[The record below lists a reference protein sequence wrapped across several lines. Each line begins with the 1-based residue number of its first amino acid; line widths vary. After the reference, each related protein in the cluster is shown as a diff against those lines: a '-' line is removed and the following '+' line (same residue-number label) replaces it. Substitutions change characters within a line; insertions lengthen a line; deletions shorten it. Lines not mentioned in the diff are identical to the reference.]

1 MKCEIIRDLLP
12 LYIDQVCSPETEA
25 EVEAHLKT
33 CDKCRSIYADM
44 IREME
49 HTTPNAAIPNEKAIY
64 IGIRQKIGNLLLC
77 ALLFIGFIGLVF
89 GMMNEIGQHGWPQ
102 GVFALAFII
111 PCTAFLLSMM
121 NIFFA
126 KEYPSRSWFSWVSG
140 GIAAGLCLAGD
151 LVALYHYQFP
161 PNWQEMIPYC
171 ILIALLF
178 GGISFFITRLYARFC
193 NR

>member
-1 MKCEIIRDLLP
+1 MSIPCSVIRDLLP
-12 LYIDQVCSPETEA
+12 LYIAQVCSPETEA

-44 IREME
+44 IREMK

-102 GVFALAFII
+102 GVFALAFIMFSCAPFCKW
-111 PCTAFLLSMM
+111 PCVA
-121 NIFFA
+121 
-126 KEYPSRSWFSWVSG
+126 SR
-140 GIAAGLCLAGD
+140 CLRALQSREGSEAVEPNP
-151 LVALYHYQFP
+151 LHKVA
-161 PNWQEMIPYC
+161 
-171 ILIALLF
+171 
-178 GGISFFITRLYARFC
+178 
-193 NR
+193 